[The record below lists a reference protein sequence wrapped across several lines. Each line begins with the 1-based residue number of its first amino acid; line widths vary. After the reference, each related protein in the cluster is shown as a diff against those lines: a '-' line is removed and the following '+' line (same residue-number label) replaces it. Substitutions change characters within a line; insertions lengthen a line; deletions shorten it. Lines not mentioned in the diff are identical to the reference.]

1 MGFVE
6 YNQDLKVITVK
17 LSLPGWTLARINR
30 TLDKRVSNNS
40 MARWKAIYCRTW
52 DIVRDPATYK
62 DRGRP
67 FAFTTEEAE
76 FVLAALDAKPTLYL
90 NEIQSHIEAMTG
102 TCHPLS
108 TISDLLKFRLHLA
121 KKFAQTVHPAQC
133 EMQRAEFNN
142 TIGRYPPNYLVFL
155 GECFPFHF

>member
-1 MGFVE
+1 MGFVK
-6 YNQDLKVITVK
+6 YNQDLKVIAMK
-17 LSLPGWTLARINR
+17 LSLRGWTLARINH

-40 MARWKAIYCRTW
+40 MAHWKAIYRRTR
-52 DIVRDPATYK
+52 DVVRDPATYK

-67 FAFTTEEAE
+67 FTFTTEEAE
-76 FVLAALDAKPTLYL
+76 FVLAALNAKPTLYL

-102 TCHPLS
+102 TCHPLL
-108 TISDLLKFRLHLA
+108 TISDLLKFHLHLT
-121 KKFAQTVHPAQC
+121 KKVAQTVHPAQC

-142 TIGRYPPNYLVFL
+142 TIGLYPPNYLVFL